1 MPKEVIMPA
10 LGMAQDEGVLL
21 RWLKREGE
29 MVQAG
34 EPLMEVATDKV
45 DVQVEA
51 PASGLLTAVT
61 AREGDEIPVG
71 QVIGLIAAEGE
82 ELPDPAA
89 AEQADEPVVSPSSE
103 SRASHERE
111 ASVGARGGALLSMS
125 PVAARMAAEHGID
138 PAEVPA
144 VGGRVSKED
153 VEAHIRSVGSGE
165 SNESQVRGGCGR
177 DSSDRTL
184 ASPKAR
190 RLARERGIELASLVG
205 SGPEGAVL
213 AADVPL
219 TAQPQPAPT
228 ELVAPDREPD
238 RQAVSRMWQI
248 MAQRL
253 TESWT
258 SAPHFYLVREVD
270 AAQLMSWRDLRTAGE
285 RTAGLRAGERREKG
299 QGCGRK
305 GSSLTP
311 HSSSLTP
318 LKITYTDLLT
328 KLAALSLARF
338 PRLNSFW
345 QDGAIVTNPD
355 ISVGLAIAVE
365 EGLLVPVV
373 HNADRLPVADIAAR
387 RADLVARANSGGL
400 APHDFAGGTF
410 TISNLGMYGVDAF
423 NAIVNPPQAAILAVG
438 RIADRVV
445 AVEGQPAVRPMMT
458 LTLSCDH
465 RAVDGVRAAQFL
477 DALAG
482 LIEEPLRAL

>member
-10 LGMAQDEGVLL
+10 LGMAQDEGILL
-21 RWLKREGE
+21 RWLKKEGE

-51 PASGLLTAVT
+51 PATGMLTAVT
-61 AREGDEIPVG
+61 AQEGDEIPVG

-82 ELPDPAA
+82 ELPVRSTPAQAA
-89 AEQADEPVVSPSSE
+89 AKTDGPVASPSPE
-103 SRASHERE
+103 SRAS
-111 ASVGARGGALLSMS
+111 S
-125 PVAARMAAEHGID
+125 PVAARIAAEHGID
-138 PAEVPA
+138 LSEVPA
-144 VGGRVSKED
+144 VGGRISKED
-153 VEAHIRSVGSGE
+153 VEAHIRSVGSGAR
-165 SNESQVRGGCGR
+165 V
-177 DSSDRTL
+177 L

-190 RLARERGIELASLVG
+190 RLARERGIELASLAG
-205 SGPEGAVL
+205 SGPQGAVL

-219 TAQPQPAPT
+219 AAAETPAAPAIREVEQQP
-228 ELVAPDREPD
+228 
-238 RQAVSRMWQI
+238 VSRMWQI

-253 TESWT
+253 TESWN

-270 AAQLMSWRDLRTAGE
+270 AGQLMNWRSLVAGD
-285 RTAGLRAGERREKG
+285 AADGA
-299 QGCGRK
+299 
-305 GSSLTP
+305 
-311 HSSSLTP
+311 
-318 LKITYTDLLT
+318 KITYTDLLT

-338 PRLNSFW
+338 PRLNASW
-345 QDGAIVTNPD
+345 HDGAIVTNPD
-355 ISVGLAIAVE
+355 INIGLAIAVE
-365 EGLLVPVV
+365 AGLLVPVV
-373 HNADRLPVADIAAR
+373 HHADRLLVEDIAAR
-387 RADLVARANSGGL
+387 RAELVAGANNGRL
-400 APHDFAGGTF
+400 QPDDFAGGTF

-445 AVEGQPAVRPMMT
+445 AVDGQPAVRPMMT

-477 DALAG
+477 NALVG

>member
-29 MVQAG
+29 MVEAG

-51 PASGLLTAVT
+51 PASGVLTAVT
-61 AREGDEIPVG
+61 AQEGDEIPVG

-82 ELPDPAA
+82 ELPPAA
-89 AEQADEPVVSPSSE
+89 TPTPTGDIPDEATAAPPPE
-103 SRASHERE
+103 SRAS
-111 ASVGARGGALLSMS
+111 S

-138 PAEVPA
+138 LSQVPA
-144 VGGRVSKED
+144 SGERISKED
-153 VEAHIRSVGSGE
+153 VEAHLRSAASPERV
-165 SNESQVRGGCGR
+165 
-177 DSSDRTL
+177 L

-190 RLARERGIELASLVG
+190 RLARERGVDLASLAG

-219 TAQPQPAPT
+219 ESQPVPSAPQPVPALGQP
-228 ELVAPDREPD
+228 EQQP
-238 RQAVSRMWQI
+238 VSRMWQI

-253 TESWT
+253 TESWN
-258 SAPHFYLVREVD
+258 SVPHFYLVREVD
-270 AAQLMSWRDLRTAGE
+270 AGQLMSWRDLLAADGE
-285 RTAGLRAGERREKG
+285 GAAKVTF
-299 QGCGRK
+299 
-305 GSSLTP
+305 
-311 HSSSLTP
+311 
-318 LKITYTDLLT
+318 TDLLT
-328 KLAALSLARF
+328 KLAALSLAAY

-345 QDGAIVTNPD
+345 QDGAILTNPD
-355 ISVGLAIAVE
+355 VNVGLAVAVE

-373 HNADRLPVADIAAR
+373 HNADRLRVEEIAVR
-387 RADLVARANSGGL
+387 RADLVARASQGALQPN
-400 APHDFAGGTF
+400 DFAGGTF
-410 TISNLGMYGVDAF
+410 TISNLGMFGVDAF

-445 AVEGQPAVRPMMT
+445 ALDGQPAVRPMMT

-477 DALAG
+477 DALVG

>member
-29 MVQAG
+29 MVEAG

-51 PASGLLTAVT
+51 PASGVLTAVT
-61 AREGDEIPVG
+61 AQEGDEIPVG

-82 ELPDPAA
+82 ELPPAA
-89 AEQADEPVVSPSSE
+89 TPPPTGEFPDESTAAPPPE
-103 SRASHERE
+103 SRAS
-111 ASVGARGGALLSMS
+111 S

-138 PAEVPA
+138 LSEVSSS
-144 VGGRVSKED
+144 GERISRED
-153 VEAHIRSVGSGE
+153 VEAHLRSAASVGR
-165 SNESQVRGGCGR
+165 V
-177 DSSDRTL
+177 L

-190 RLARERGIELASLVG
+190 RLARERGVDLATLAG

-219 TAQPQPAPT
+219 EAQPVPSAPQPVPAPGQP
-228 ELVAPDREPD
+228 EQQP
-238 RQAVSRMWQI
+238 VSRMWQI

-253 TESWT
+253 TESWN
-258 SAPHFYLVREVD
+258 SVPHFYLVREVD
-270 AAQLMSWRDLRTAGE
+270 AGQLLSWRDLLAADGE
-285 RTAGLRAGERREKG
+285 GAAKVTF
-299 QGCGRK
+299 
-305 GSSLTP
+305 
-311 HSSSLTP
+311 
-318 LKITYTDLLT
+318 TDLLT
-328 KLAALSLARF
+328 KLAALSLAAH

-345 QDGAIVTNPD
+345 QDGAILTNPD
-355 ISVGLAIAVE
+355 VNVGLAVAVE

-373 HNADRLPVADIAAR
+373 HNADRLRVEEIAVR
-387 RADLVARANSGGL
+387 RADLVARASQGALQPN
-400 APHDFAGGTF
+400 DFAGGTF
-410 TISNLGMYGVDAF
+410 TISNLGMFGVDAF

-445 AVEGQPAVRPMMT
+445 AVDGQPAVRPMMT

-477 DALAG
+477 DALVG

>member
-29 MVQAG
+29 MVEAG

-51 PASGLLTAVT
+51 PASGVLTAVT
-61 AREGDEIPVG
+61 AQEGDEIPVG

-82 ELPDPAA
+82 ELP
-89 AEQADEPVVSPSSE
+89 
-103 SRASHERE
+103 
-111 ASVGARGGALLSMS
+111 ASVTPTRTSDKPAESAGAPPPEIRAPS
-125 PVAARMAAEHGID
+125 PVAARMAAEHGLD
-138 PAEVPA
+138 LSEVSSS
-144 VGGRVSKED
+144 GERISKED
-153 VEAHIRSVGSGE
+153 VEAHLRAAVPVGR
-165 SNESQVRGGCGR
+165 V
-177 DSSDRTL
+177 L

-190 RLARERGIELASLVG
+190 RLARERGVDLASLAG

-219 TAQPQPAPT
+219 EALAVPPAPLSDPAIGQP
-228 ELVAPDREPD
+228 EQQP
-238 RQAVSRMWQI
+238 VSRMWQI

-253 TESWT
+253 TESWN
-258 SAPHFYLVREVD
+258 SVPHFYLVREVD
-270 AAQLMSWRDLRTAGE
+270 ASQLINWRDLLSADGNG
-285 RTAGLRAGERREKG
+285 AA
-299 QGCGRK
+299 
-305 GSSLTP
+305 
-311 HSSSLTP
+311 
-318 LKITYTDLLT
+318 KITFTDLLT
-328 KLAALSLARF
+328 KLAALALAAY

-345 QDGAIVTNPD
+345 QDGAILTNPD
-355 ISVGLAIAVE
+355 VNIGLAVAVE

-373 HNADRLPVADIAAR
+373 HNADRLRVEEIAAC
-387 RADLVARANSGGL
+387 RADLVARATSGAL
-400 APHDFAGGTF
+400 QPIDFAGGTF
-410 TISNLGMYGVDAF
+410 TISNLGMFGVDAF

-445 AVEGQPAVRPMMT
+445 ALNGQPAVRPMMT

-477 DALAG
+477 DALVG
-482 LIEEPLRAL
+482 MIEEPLRAL

>member
-10 LGMAQDEGVLL
+10 LGMAQDEGILL
-21 RWLKREGE
+21 RWLKKEGE

-51 PASGLLTAVT
+51 PATGMLTAVT
-61 AREGDEIPVG
+61 AQEGDEIPVG

-82 ELPDPAA
+82 ELPARSTPAQAA
-89 AEQADEPVVSPSSE
+89 AKTDGPVASPSPE
-103 SRASHERE
+103 SRAS
-111 ASVGARGGALLSMS
+111 S
-125 PVAARMAAEHGID
+125 PVAARIAAEHGID
-138 PAEVPA
+138 LSEVPA
-144 VGGRVSKED
+144 VGGRISKED
-153 VEAHIRSVGSGE
+153 VEAHIRSVGSGAR
-165 SNESQVRGGCGR
+165 V
-177 DSSDRTL
+177 L

-190 RLARERGIELASLVG
+190 RLARERGIELASLAG
-205 SGPEGAVL
+205 SGPQGAVL

-219 TAQPQPAPT
+219 AAAETPAAPAIREVEQQP
-228 ELVAPDREPD
+228 
-238 RQAVSRMWQI
+238 VSRMWLI

-253 TESWT
+253 TESWN

-270 AAQLMSWRDLRTAGE
+270 AGQLMNWRSLVAGD
-285 RTAGLRAGERREKG
+285 AADGA
-299 QGCGRK
+299 
-305 GSSLTP
+305 
-311 HSSSLTP
+311 
-318 LKITYTDLLT
+318 KITYTDLLT

-338 PRLNSFW
+338 PRLNASW

-355 ISVGLAIAVE
+355 INIGLAIAVE
-365 EGLLVPVV
+365 AGLLVPVV
-373 HNADRLPVADIAAR
+373 HHADRLPVEDIAAR
-387 RADLVARANSGGL
+387 RADLVAGANNGRL
-400 APHDFAGGTF
+400 QPDDFAGGTF

-445 AVEGQPAVRPMMT
+445 AVDGQPAVRPMMT

-477 DALAG
+477 NALVG

>member
-10 LGMAQDEGVLL
+10 LGMAQDEGILL
-21 RWLKREGE
+21 RWLKKEGE

-51 PASGLLTAVT
+51 PATGMLTAVT
-61 AREGDEIPVG
+61 AQEGDEIPVG

-82 ELPDPAA
+82 ELPVRSTPAQAA
-89 AEQADEPVVSPSSE
+89 AKTDGPVASPSPE
-103 SRASHERE
+103 SRAS
-111 ASVGARGGALLSMS
+111 S
-125 PVAARMAAEHGID
+125 PVAARIAAEHGID
-138 PAEVPA
+138 LSEVPA
-144 VGGRVSKED
+144 VGGRISKED
-153 VEAHIRSVGSGE
+153 VEAHIRSVGSGAR
-165 SNESQVRGGCGR
+165 V
-177 DSSDRTL
+177 L

-190 RLARERGIELASLVG
+190 RLARERGIELASLAG
-205 SGPEGAVL
+205 SGPQGAVL

-219 TAQPQPAPT
+219 AAAETPAAPAIREVEHQP
-228 ELVAPDREPD
+228 
-238 RQAVSRMWQI
+238 VSRMWQI

-253 TESWT
+253 TESWN

-270 AAQLMSWRDLRTAGE
+270 AGQLMNWR
-285 RTAGLRAGERREKG
+285 
-299 QGCGRK
+299 
-305 GSSLTP
+305 SLVGGDAADGA
-311 HSSSLTP
+311 
-318 LKITYTDLLT
+318 KITYTDLLT

-338 PRLNSFW
+338 PRLNASW

-355 ISVGLAIAVE
+355 INIGLAIAVE
-365 EGLLVPVV
+365 AGLLVPVV
-373 HNADRLPVADIAAR
+373 HHADRLPVEDIAAR
-387 RADLVARANSGGL
+387 RADLVAGANNGRL
-400 APHDFAGGTF
+400 QPDDFAGGTF

-445 AVEGQPAVRPMMT
+445 AVDGQPAVRPMMT

-477 DALAG
+477 NALVG

>member
-10 LGMAQDEGVLL
+10 LGMAQDEGILL
-21 RWLKREGE
+21 RWLKKEGE

-51 PASGLLTAVT
+51 PATGMLTAVT
-61 AREGDEIPVG
+61 AQEGDEIPVG

-82 ELPDPAA
+82 ELPARSTPAQAA
-89 AEQADEPVVSPSSE
+89 AKTDGPVASPSPE
-103 SRASHERE
+103 SRAS
-111 ASVGARGGALLSMS
+111 S
-125 PVAARMAAEHGID
+125 PVAARIAAEHGID
-138 PAEVPA
+138 LSEVPA
-144 VGGRVSKED
+144 IGGRISKED
-153 VEAHIRSVGSGE
+153 VEAHIRSVGSGAR
-165 SNESQVRGGCGR
+165 V
-177 DSSDRTL
+177 L

-190 RLARERGIELASLVG
+190 RLARERGIELASLAG
-205 SGPEGAVL
+205 SGPQGAVL

-219 TAQPQPAPT
+219 AAAETPAAPAIREVEQQP
-228 ELVAPDREPD
+228 
-238 RQAVSRMWQI
+238 VSRMWQI

-253 TESWT
+253 TESWN

-270 AAQLMSWRDLRTAGE
+270 AGQLMNWRSLVAGD
-285 RTAGLRAGERREKG
+285 AADGA
-299 QGCGRK
+299 
-305 GSSLTP
+305 
-311 HSSSLTP
+311 
-318 LKITYTDLLT
+318 KITYTDLLT

-338 PRLNSFW
+338 PRLNASW

-355 ISVGLAIAVE
+355 INIGLAIAVE
-365 EGLLVPVV
+365 AGLLVPVV
-373 HNADRLPVADIAAR
+373 HHADRLPVEDIAVR
-387 RADLVARANSGGL
+387 RADLVAGANNGRL
-400 APHDFAGGTF
+400 QPDDFASGTF

-445 AVEGQPAVRPMMT
+445 AVDGQPAVRPMMT

-477 DALAG
+477 NALVG

>member
-10 LGMAQDEGVLL
+10 LGMAQDEGILL
-21 RWLKREGE
+21 RWLKKEGE

-51 PASGLLTAVT
+51 PATGMLTAVT
-61 AREGDEIPVG
+61 AQEGDEIPVG

-82 ELPDPAA
+82 ELPVRSTPAQAA
-89 AEQADEPVVSPSSE
+89 AKTDGPVASPSPE
-103 SRASHERE
+103 SRAS
-111 ASVGARGGALLSMS
+111 S
-125 PVAARMAAEHGID
+125 PVAARIAAEHGID
-138 PAEVPA
+138 LSEVPA
-144 VGGRVSKED
+144 VGGRISKED
-153 VEAHIRSVGSGE
+153 VEAHIRSVGSGAR
-165 SNESQVRGGCGR
+165 V
-177 DSSDRTL
+177 L

-190 RLARERGIELASLVG
+190 RLARERGIELASLAG
-205 SGPEGAVL
+205 SGPQGAVL

-219 TAQPQPAPT
+219 AAAETPAAPAIREVEQQP
-228 ELVAPDREPD
+228 
-238 RQAVSRMWQI
+238 VSRMWQI

-253 TESWT
+253 TESWN

-270 AAQLMSWRDLRTAGE
+270 AGQLMNWRSLVAGD
-285 RTAGLRAGERREKG
+285 AADGA
-299 QGCGRK
+299 
-305 GSSLTP
+305 
-311 HSSSLTP
+311 
-318 LKITYTDLLT
+318 KITYTDLLT

-338 PRLNSFW
+338 PRLNAFW

-355 ISVGLAIAVE
+355 INIGLAIAVE
-365 EGLLVPVV
+365 AGLLVPVV
-373 HNADRLPVADIAAR
+373 HHADRLPVEDIAAR
-387 RADLVARANSGGL
+387 RAELVAGANNGRL
-400 APHDFAGGTF
+400 QPDDFAGGTF

-445 AVEGQPAVRPMMT
+445 AVDGQPAVRPMMT

-477 DALAG
+477 NALVG